1 MGDRTQSA
9 GYAYDNTWSRARE
22 RLRGLEDRFDAGT
35 IRHLEALG
43 VDEGWSCLEIGAGG
57 GTIADWLCQKVGQ
70 SGRVLATDI
79 DPRFVEML
87 GHPNLTTRRHHI
99 AHDPLAERAF
109 DLVHARMVLSHVPQ
123 RDQALRKMAA
133 ALKPGGWLLCEEGD
147 NISVCLVSPSD
158 DESVAVYRTVESAIA
173 TVMASRGHAYD
184 YGRGLLAAFRGLGL
198 ADTAAEGRLLP
209 RTAGASADV
218 ARLTVEQLRDEVI
231 ASRLATEAQVETYL
245 ALLHDSTFVAL
256 PLTLIATW
264 GRRTTV

>member
-1 MGDRTQSA
+1 MSDRTQSA
-9 GYAYDNTWSRARE
+9 GYAYDNTWTRARE

-43 VDEGWSCLEIGAGG
+43 VGDGWSCLEIGAGG
-57 GTIADWLCQKVGQ
+57 GTIADWLCRKVGR
-70 SGRVLATDI
+70 SGQVLATDI

-87 GHPNLTTRRHHI
+87 EHPNLSTRRHDV
-99 AHDPLAERAF
+99 ARDPLPESSF
-109 DLVHARMVLSHVPQ
+109 ELVHARMVLSHVPA
-123 RDQALRKMAA
+123 RDEALRKMAA

-158 DESVAVYRTVESAIA
+158 DESVAVYRTVESAVA
-173 TVMASRGHAYD
+173 TVMAGHGHAYD
-184 YGRGLLAAFRGLGL
+184 YGRGLLAAFRALGL

-231 ASRLATEAQVETYL
+231 ASRLATDAEVETYL
-245 ALLHDSTFVAL
+245 ALLHDPTFIAL

-264 GRRTTV
+264 GRRPMV